1 MTIVLKNYM
10 FLLSYWQTA
19 ITCLSSVLSA
29 DFKSS
34 EIEIAVV
41 TKDNSKFRSV
51 QFKLCIVMVVVHLHG
66 WRYNIDCC
74 TVSALALINLLH
86 IAGFS
91 VQRKLMRDCQLLQK
105 GISIE
110 TLVQSL
116 CIRHLSV

>member
-1 MTIVLKNYM
+1 M

-51 QFKLCIVMVVVHLHG
+51 QFYSYGSGAFIYMAG
-66 WRYNIDCC
+66 DTIFIDCC